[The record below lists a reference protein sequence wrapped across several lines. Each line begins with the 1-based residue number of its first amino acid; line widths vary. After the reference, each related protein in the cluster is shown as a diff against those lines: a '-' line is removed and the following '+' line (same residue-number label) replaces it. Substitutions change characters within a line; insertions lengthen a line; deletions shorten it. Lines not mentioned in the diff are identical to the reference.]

1 MQHQYEIDK
10 DDDNERSTK
19 KNKTHTSHTSQHP
32 SHKKV
37 IFTCEKEEREREL
50 EANEK
55 RNPSHRNET
64 KHHY

>member
-1 MQHQYEIDK
+1 MKIDK

-19 KNKTHTSHTSQHP
+19 KNKTHTSQHP

-37 IFTCEKEEREREL
+37 IFTCEKEEREREKRKL